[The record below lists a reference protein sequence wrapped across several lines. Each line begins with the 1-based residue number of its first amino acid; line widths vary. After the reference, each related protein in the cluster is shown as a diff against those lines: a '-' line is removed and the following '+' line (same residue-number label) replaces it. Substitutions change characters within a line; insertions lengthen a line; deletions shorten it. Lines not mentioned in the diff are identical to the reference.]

1 MDRPETEVQL
11 VSYVQHDPED
21 TTGMEWEEIEL
32 DVYEDQSPTKEDIDA
47 PKDDDNSNNKSKV
60 PSVLRSHNS
69 QCVQQLQSK
78 RRGRT
83 GKEGE
88 CHKEPKG
95 CVLCGYYTCVFLRV
109 NRDLYH
115 FIYHECY
122 HKDGLFFNLEGSL
135 AISEESKFLGEWSH
149 VLV

>member
-11 VSYVQHDPED
+11 VSYVQHDPKD

-32 DVYEDQSPTKEDIDA
+32 DAYEDQSPTKEDIDA

-69 QCVQQLQSK
+69 QC
-78 RRGRT
+78 
-83 GKEGE
+83 
-88 CHKEPKG
+88 HKEPKG
-95 CVLCGYYTCVFLRV
+95 CVLCVYYTCVFLRV

-115 FIYHECY
+115 FIHHECY

-135 AISEESKFLGEWSH
+135 AISEESKFFREWSH